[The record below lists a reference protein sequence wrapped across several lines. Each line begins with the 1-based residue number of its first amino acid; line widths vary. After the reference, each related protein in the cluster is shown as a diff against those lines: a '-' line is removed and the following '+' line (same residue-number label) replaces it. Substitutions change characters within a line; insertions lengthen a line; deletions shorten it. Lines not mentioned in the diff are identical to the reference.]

1 MNLQTTLYTQIQR
14 ELSAEES
21 SQRVPRQRQDRQCK
35 EMRASR
41 DRKEKKKNKTITDK
55 KPRSNKNKI
64 NTI

>member
-21 SQRVPRQRQDRQCK
+21 SQRVPRQRQDRQGK

-41 DRKEKKKNKTITDK
+41 DRKEKKKKKTITDK
-55 KPRSNKNKI
+55 SPEVTKTK
-64 NTI
+64 